1 MQMQIF
7 RRAVVGLMVLG
18 LTLSALAILSCG
30 ENDEST
36 ARQTDTLTGN
46 ATLTGAAERPTPVSS
61 SGIGMVELHVSA
73 DLASITYTLKYS
85 ALTRVTQAHIHVGNE
100 NIAGPI
106 IFFLCTNVGLGTSV
120 PVVGGPPLPTPPTC
134 PPDAN
139 STPVS
144 GTLTEA
150 NLSKPSA
157 TATPGTAS
165 TNQGAASFSE
175 AVNQITTGN
184 SYSNVHTVAN
194 GGGEIRGQN
203 K

>member
-7 RRAVVGLMVLG
+7 RRAVVGLMALG

-36 ARQTDTLTGN
+36 ARQTDALTGN

-61 SGIGMVELHVSA
+61 SGSGTVVLNVSA
-73 DLASITYTLKYS
+73 DLASITYTLNYS
-85 ALTRVTQAHIHVGNE
+85 GLTGVTQAHIHVGNE

-106 IFFLCTNVGLGTSV
+106 ILFLCTNVGLGTSV
-120 PVVGGPPLPTPPTC
+120 PVVGGPPLPTPPAC
-134 PPDAN
+134 PT
-139 STPVS
+139 SSGTVS

-150 NLSKPSA
+150 NLSKPSP
-157 TATPGTAS
+157 TATPGSAS

-184 SYSNVHTVAN
+184 SYSNVHTKVN